1 MDSAT
6 RVLDSPAGAVPGRGA
21 GALPVRANAEVGR
34 EGGGGGGI
42 RATADA
48 GLVRFTAG
56 LVRFTAGLVGFT
68 FVTALPWALPGLLGG
83 KDGRNGESVLAGRPS
98 HRVLEALPG
107 LLAREGGGTFTPS
120 ITGTTVNSSSL

>member
-6 RVLDSPAGAVPGRGA
+6 RVLDSPAGAVPGRSV

-42 RATADA
+42 RATAD
-48 GLVRFTAG
+48 
-56 LVRFTAGLVGFT
+56 AGLVGFT